1 MEAYSGMGSGERQN
15 LLCTY
20 LAILVVVTVIDL
32 LLARFAVISS
42 SIALGVSGLYFS
54 VPFMILFA
62 LWFGGWGAIA
72 AYIGCF
78 VGAGMLAGMPTG
90 VNIYWSLADLWQV
103 LIPLLAFKISNVDV
117 ALRTGRDIGI
127 FLVFGWIMN
136 NVVGAAWGASTLA
149 LGGIVP
155 WSNVPSI
162 FVGWLIGNLMV
173 TIAVAPLLLRLV
185 TPLLQRRGVLVK
197 DYWF

>member
-1 MEAYSGMGSGERQN
+1 MGMGSGERQKS
-15 LLCTY
+15 LSTC
-20 LAILVVVTVIDL
+20 LAIFAAATVINL
-32 LLARFAVISS
+32 LLARFAVVSS

-72 AYIGCF
+72 AYVGCF
-78 VGAGMLAGMPTG
+78 VGAGMLSGMPTA

-103 LIPLLAFKISNVDV
+103 LIPLLAFKKLNANV

-127 FLVFGWIMN
+127 FLVFGWIIN
-136 NVVGAAWGASTLA
+136 NVIGAVWGASTLA
-149 LGGIVP
+149 LAGITSWTSV
-155 WSNVPSI
+155 SNI
-162 FVGWLIGNLMV
+162 FIGWLMGNLVV
-173 TIAVAPLLLRLV
+173 TIAIAPLSLRFM
-185 TPLLQRRGVLVK
+185 TPLLQRRGVLIR